1 MLIFAALSEE
11 TLVSFSLFDKTVKLA
26 SKYSCETVKPDS
38 GPCTRFDSDLEE
50 QLLFGLCKM
59 LDAPYL
65 IPLSGFQ
72 NCCRG

>member
-1 MLIFAALSEE
+1 MRQL
-11 TLVSFSLFDKTVKLA
+11 
-26 SKYSCETVKPDS
+26 KPDS

-50 QLLFGLCKM
+50 ELLFGLCKM

-65 IPLSGFQ
+65 VPLSGFQ